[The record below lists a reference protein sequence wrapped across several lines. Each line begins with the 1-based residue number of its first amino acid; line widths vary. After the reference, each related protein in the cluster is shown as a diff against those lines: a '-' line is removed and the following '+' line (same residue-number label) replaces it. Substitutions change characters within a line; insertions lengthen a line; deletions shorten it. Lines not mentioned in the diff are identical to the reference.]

1 MFMGTGEEK
10 EGGSFVGGAGGDSTA
25 STKAKKR
32 GSSIFGGVTT
42 LRGPLEKWL
51 GDELLVS
58 DAQSLVAG
66 PVLRPTGETG
76 LRDMG
81 YIGLY
86 FGGAWSPPCRSFV
99 PKLEKACAEINSRG
113 KVFEVVYAG
122 TDMEKA
128 DLVETLKDRTWCAM
142 KPGRGKELQK
152 LIDHLGV
159 DTVPCL
165 VVCRVTSKALKIV
178 TMNGVSCMLC
188 DPAARLFPWTKEPK
202 RRA

>member
-1 MFMGTGEEK
+1 MGEKK
-10 EGGSFVGGAGGDSTA
+10 EGGSFVGGSGGATA
-25 STKAKKR
+25 AKKR

-51 GDELLVS
+51 GDDLLVS

-81 YIGLY
+81 YIGIY

-128 DLVETLKDRTWCAM
+128 DLVEMLLAAGADPSAKN
-142 KPGRGKELQK
+142 P
-152 LIDHLGV
+152 
-159 DTVPCL
+159 
-165 VVCRVTSKALKIV
+165 TS
-178 TMNGVSCMLC
+178 GVSPRELAELFA
-188 DPAARLFPWTKEPK
+188 DAAVLEALVRWNTDASSTK
-202 RRA
+202 ADILTL